1 MTLFDPWL
9 DARRIA
15 DSLALPGAELITVLA
30 AEAWCSKCRL
40 LRPLFE
46 NNAAADASDRRVWLW
61 LDLEEHADFIDGF
74 IPDDLPLLL
83 HYQQG
88 ILVKTGVWRPQGG
101 EKGNGEGVFEAV
113 SLPSLP
119 ALWQSLC
126 TQNWACS

>member
-15 DSLALPGAELITVLA
+15 DSLALPGAELIAVLA

-83 HYQQG
+83 HYRNAQ
-88 ILVKTGVWRPQGG
+88 LLRAGVWRAPNPESTDDRGL
-101 EKGNGEGVFEAV
+101 FEPTHPS
-113 SLPSLP
+113 SLPP
-119 ALWQSLC
+119 LWQRLSAED
-126 TQNWACS
+126 WAS

>member
-74 IPDDLPLLL
+74 IPDDLPLRL
-83 HYQQG
+83 HYRNAQ
-88 ILVKTGVWRPQGG
+88 LLRAGVWCAPNPESTDDRGL
-101 EKGNGEGVFEAV
+101 FEPTHPS
-113 SLPSLP
+113 SLPP
-119 ALWQSLC
+119 LWQRLSAED
-126 TQNWACS
+126 WAS